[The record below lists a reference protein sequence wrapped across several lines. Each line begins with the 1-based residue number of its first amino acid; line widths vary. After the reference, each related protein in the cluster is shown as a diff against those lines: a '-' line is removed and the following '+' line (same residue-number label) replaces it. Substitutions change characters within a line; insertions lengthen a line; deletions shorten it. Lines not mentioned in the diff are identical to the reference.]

1 MRNLIKAVQSYA
13 VSIIVG
19 LFAFLKRLIA
29 SIARFL
35 KRLINSVRPHA
46 TPPKS
51 SLVKSGERLSEAV
64 RPHVASAQ
72 ASLVKSGERLSEA
85 VRPHVVPTKTN
96 LVKFLKWTS
105 KLIIRKTIGAGFKAL
120 FSGAI
125 VIALFKA
132 FGVSI
137 LGILGLSK
145 AKIIFFL
152 MLLLFL

>member
-35 KRLINSVRPHA
+35 KRFINSVRPHA

-51 SLVKSGERLSEAV
+51 SLVKSGERLSGAV
-64 RPHVASAQ
+64 WPHVAPAK
-72 ASLVKSGERLSEA
+72 ASLVKSGKWLSEA
-85 VRPHVVPTKTN
+85 VRPHVAPAKAS

-105 KLIIRKTIGAGFKAL
+105 KLIIRETIGAELKAL
-120 FSGAI
+120 FGGAI
-125 VIALFKA
+125 VIALLKA

-137 LGILGLSK
+137 LGILGFSK